1 MRLAERS
8 PAAAGTSG
16 GTVPKGGREKEDA
29 REKSVEWCTCIL
41 YIDINHNYKA

>member
-29 REKSVEWCTCIL
+29 RERIGREGTEEDL
-41 YIDINHNYKA
+41 